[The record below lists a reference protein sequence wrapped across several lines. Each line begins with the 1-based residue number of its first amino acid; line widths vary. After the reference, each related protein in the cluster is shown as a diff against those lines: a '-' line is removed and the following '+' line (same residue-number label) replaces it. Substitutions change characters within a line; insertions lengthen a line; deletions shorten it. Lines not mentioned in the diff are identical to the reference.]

1 MSKDFGEIEVK
12 SKYADRYKGKKGEV
26 HRLGIIYPKAGGGPF
41 EEAFIHFKDKYF
53 ICKNGICCEKLG
65 PADQRFACLVVKYK
79 TNKQGQV
86 IATNDP
92 KLPFDYEVM
101 EWVIGSAK
109 MKQLIQ
115 KNQEFPL
122 KSHDLMVSCTGSE
135 EYQQLDFSPCKESIW
150 QMKPEF
156 KEELWLQ
163 SEKLRSNLKNAL
175 GADLTIDEI
184 KDLLGV
190 DIGVTLNSVIN
201 TQEDVTKLL
210 ADV

>member
-1 MSKDFGEIEVK
+1 
-12 SKYADRYKGKKGEV
+12 
-26 HRLGIIYPKAGGGPF
+26 
-41 EEAFIHFKDKYF
+41 
-53 ICKNGICCEKLG
+53 
-65 PADQRFACLVVKYK
+65 
-79 TNKQGQV
+79 
-86 IATNDP
+86 
-92 KLPFDYEVM
+92 
-101 EWVIGSAK
+101 
-109 MKQLIQ
+109 
-115 KNQEFPL
+115 
-122 KSHDLMVSCTGSE
+122 MVSCTGSE